1 MASSNRSFAGL
12 AIITLVMISI
22 MSGLGVWQILR
33 LDEKTAILR
42 HVADRIAA
50 DPVPLPE
57 QAQWSAIDET
67 RDYLKV
73 SVSGTF
79 RHDQETYVFG
89 VIDKNRRGENVPG
102 FFVMTPLVLD
112 TGAVLLV
119 NRGFVPQDMKDPQKR
134 IAGQIEGR
142 VTLAGLLRLP
152 ERKGLFTPEPDR
164 EKRVLYARD
173 PAMILSW
180 LGITDAAPFVLDA
193 DATGNPGGW
202 PLGGQ
207 TIVTVPNN
215 HLQYAITWFSLAG
228 VTLVMF
234 LVYALRRREPAAR

>member
-1 MASSNRSFAGL
+1 MASSKRSFAGL

-33 LDEKTAILR
+33 LEQKSVILR
-42 HVADRIAA
+42 HVAERIAA
-50 DPVPLPE
+50 DPVALPE
-57 QAQWSAIDET
+57 QAQWSSLGDQS
-67 RDYLKV
+67 DYLKV

-79 RHDQETYVFG
+79 RHDQETYLFG

-102 FFVMTPLVLD
+102 FFVVTPLVLD

-142 VTLAGLLRLP
+142 VSLTGLLRLP
-152 ERKGLFTPEPDR
+152 ERKGLFTPEADR

-173 PAMILSW
+173 PALIASW
-180 LGITDAAPFVLDA
+180 LGVTDAAPFVIDA
-193 DATGNPGGW
+193 DATANPGGL

-228 VTLVMF
+228 VTVVMF
-234 LVYALRRREPAAR
+234 LVYVLRRRDPAVR